1 MWGPLLPHP
10 EDRKTVPRS
19 INASF
24 SLHLEHTTA
33 IRKYQQMIAREAKEK
48 YFHVLA
54 LSSKLINVDSIA
66 AVKSYTRPASLI
78 RDSPG
83 SLFLGMGIS
92 NFTVTTVLLVMY
104 GYASVAHSTRN
115 FKVLHTRSD
124 ASIPL
129 PRVTSQPPDPLAT
142 GVDSRSF
149 SLRLPDVYA
158 ACVLQLESHLR
169 ASQDGSLA
177 DGWIATY
184 RGV

>member
-1 MWGPLLPHP
+1 
-10 EDRKTVPRS
+10 
-19 INASF
+19 
-24 SLHLEHTTA
+24 
-33 IRKYQQMIAREAKEK
+33 MIARQAKEK

-169 ASQDGSLA
+169 ASQRGSLA